1 MDDKTTALVA
11 ELRSQGLPP
20 KAIAR
25 RLGLRPTEV
34 SAVIREH
41 AAQLEA
47 SADPSALPAI
57 HACYLSPGFS
67 TGLTF
72 SDHAETW
79 PTFDSGY
86 VGSEG
91 LVCALWVRANRYGRL
106 TANGALVDVYCLGV
120 KNAMGPKHLQ
130 AEELRSFGFHYFTSY
145 DAPPVEVPFELLQS
159 LVLGAADYAASLGF
173 EPHPDFAAVRPSLGA
188 WSGPSPIRF
197 GKNGRPL
204 YMQGP
209 DDYVFQIV
217 NTLRRTLGDGGFDFI
232 GGVPASPLAL
242 T

>member
-11 ELRSQGLPP
+11 DLRSQGLPP

-47 SADPSALPAI
+47 SADPAALPTI
-57 HACYLSPGFS
+57 HACYLSAGLEFS
-67 TGLTF
+67 G
-72 SDHAETW
+72 DAESW
-79 PTFDSGY
+79 QDYDSGY
-86 VGSEG
+86 VGPEG
-91 LVCALWVRANRYGRL
+91 LVAALWMRANRYGRL
-106 TANGALVDVYCLGV
+106 TASGALVDVYCLGV

-130 AEELRSFGFHYFTSY
+130 ADELRSFVFRYFTSY
-145 DAPPVEVPFELLQS
+145 DSPPVEVPFEVLQS
-159 LVLGAADYAASLGF
+159 LVLGAVDYAAALGF

-209 DDYVFQIV
+209 DDDVFRIV
-217 NTLRRTLGDGGFDFI
+217 NTLRRALGDGGFDFV
-232 GGVPASPLAL
+232 GGMSGLPLAL
-242 T
+242 P